1 MNSLKRF
8 FQSIASRTLAL
19 ALALSAPL
27 AISAA
32 DTGKTF
38 ATPEEAVAALV
49 AAASA
54 RRYQRPPRHL
64 WPGGGGSGEPGSRSG
79 HQ

>member
-8 FQSIASRTLAL
+8 FQSYARRTLAL
-19 ALALSAPL
+19 AFVVSAPL
-27 AISAA
+27 AVSAA
-32 DTGKTF
+32 ETGKAF
-38 ATPEEAVAALV
+38 ASPQEAVAALV

-54 RRYQRPPRHL
+54 NDTNALARYL
-64 WPGGGGSGEPGSRSG
+64 WPGGGGSGEPGSRPG